1 MAVRKRPGN
10 PQPGRATCEPIPIK
24 VANPMSFPKFV
35 TTLLFVTLIT
45 VGSASAACSNA
56 TLNGVYGYYHG
67 RPDGVSGQRALVGQM
82 IADGKGN
89 LSGSWTTS
97 LNGTIS
103 TGTFTGTYLIS
114 KNCTGSFTLSNEDE
128 SPANFSIVFDDSHKG
143 FQILQT
149 DNGTAQPGFG
159 FEQGKVTCGL
169 TGKKQTFA
177 TNLLGVLTSV
187 PAVDAIVGQVT
198 LDGKGNIT
206 GNETFSVLGTIATL
220 PVSGTYTENADCI
233 GTIQITPQGMAA
245 TNFNT
250 VVVNGGKELLLIETD
265 NDTVVAGTA
274 QQ

>member
-1 MAVRKRPGN
+1 VSPLKF
-10 PQPGRATCEPIPIK
+10 IPTVLLVVLT
-24 VANPMSFPKFV
+24 VA
-35 TTLLFVTLIT
+35 
-45 VGSASAACSNA
+45 GAASATCSNA

-67 RPDGVSGQRALVGQM
+67 RPDGIGGQRALVGQM
-82 IADGKGN
+82 IADGHGN
-89 LSGSWTTS
+89 LTGSWTAS

-103 TGTFTGTYLIS
+103 AGTFTGTYSIA

-128 SPANFSIVFDDSHKG
+128 SPADFSFTLDDSHKG

-149 DNGTAQPGFG
+149 DSGTAQPGFG

-169 TGKKQTFA
+169 TRKKQIFA
-177 TNLLGVLTSV
+177 TNLLGTLTSIS
-187 PAVDAIVGQVT
+187 AVDAIAGQVT
-198 LDGKGNIT
+198 LDGKGNIA
-206 GNETFSVLGTIATL
+206 GNETFSVFGTITTL
-220 PVSGTYTENADCI
+220 PVSGTYTENADCT

>member
-1 MAVRKRPGN
+1 
-10 PQPGRATCEPIPIK
+10 
-24 VANPMSFPKFV
+24 MSFPKFV
-35 TTLLFVTLIT
+35 VTLLFVLLTAA
-45 VGSASAACSNA
+45 GSASAACSNA

-67 RPDGVSGQRALVGQM
+67 RPDGIGGQRALVGQM

-89 LSGSWTTS
+89 LSGSWTMS

-103 TGTFTGTYLIS
+103 TGTFTGTYSIS
-114 KNCTGSFTLSNEDE
+114 KNCTGSFTLSNEDQ
-128 SPANFSIVFDDSHKG
+128 SPANFGITLDDSHKG

-149 DNGTAQPGFG
+149 DNSTAQPGFG

-169 TGKKQTFA
+169 TGKKQTIA
-177 TNLLGVLTSV
+177 TNLLGTLTSIS
-187 PAVDAIVGQVT
+187 AVDAIAGQVT

-206 GNETFSVLGTIATL
+206 GNETFSVFGTIATL
-220 PVSGTYTENADCI
+220 PVSGTYAENADCT
-233 GTIQITPQGMAA
+233 GTIQITPQGLAA
-245 TNFNT
+245 TSFNT